1 LTSAFYTALQEGGQ
15 VELPRH
21 TDGGDISFMIA
32 LSGSNDYEGE
42 RERERE
48 NTLIRGG
55 AMIALS
61 GSNDYEGERER
72 EREHINKRR
81 RNDCAER
88 QQRLCRRSHSEK
100 Y

>member
-48 NTLIRGG
+48 NTLIGGG

-61 GSNDYEGERER
+61 GSNDYEGA
-72 EREHINKRR
+72 HILKSTRPLR
-81 RNDCAER
+81 F
-88 QQRLCRRSHSEK
+88 SEFK
-100 Y
+100 GLG